1 MEGRKPD
8 RIEVERFLREKIDS
22 VPHLEAL
29 LLLWSSRKKG
39 WEADDL
45 GARLYVDHYLAER
58 ILQNL
63 AQLQLIANAGDQFW
77 YERGSKSRDEMVERV
92 NSLYRQETV
101 RIAKLVHDKTS
112 LGNRRLARS
121 QKES

>member
-1 MEGRKPD
+1 MTW
-8 RIEVERFLREKIDS
+8 V
-22 VPHLEAL
+22 
-29 LLLWSSRKKG
+29 
-39 WEADDL
+39 
-45 GARLYVDHYLAER
+45 ARLYVDHYLAER

-77 YERGSKSRDEMVERV
+77 YERGSKSRDEMVGRV

-112 LGNRRLARS
+112 LENRRLARS